1 MSLIKSL
8 GCFSSAVMKRTE
20 PPIPGNHA
28 GTVIAFKISMMQLVM
43 KDAGINAG
51 FSFDNQIGISC
62 MGCYSSHGGKVEIKK
77 QMYWMGSDHQMHQ
90 HHAEEYDLFNWV
102 H

>member
-1 MSLIKSL
+1 
-8 GCFSSAVMKRTE
+8 
-20 PPIPGNHA
+20 
-28 GTVIAFKISMMQLVM
+28 MMQLVM
-43 KDAGINAG
+43 KDASINAG
-51 FSFDNQIGISC
+51 FSFDNQIRISC

-77 QMYWMGSDHQMHQ
+77 QMYWMGSDHQVYQ